1 MNSNWNK
8 SFMLLLMSEG
18 GYSAHEADP
27 GGRTNLGVTQA
38 VWENWVG
45 RVSGEKEMRSLTPE
59 MVKPLY
65 KKKYWDA
72 CKCDELPLGID
83 YLVFEFACNAG
94 VGRSIKSLQTVVGT
108 TPDGTIGPKTL
119 QAMMVCSKTDLI
131 DKFSAAKEAFYR
143 SLPTF
148 AVFGKGWLN
157 RIQEAKCRT
166 LLLSA
171 SSTGIG

>member
-1 MNSNWNK
+1 MKSNWNK
-8 SFMLLLMSEG
+8 SFQLLLESEG
-18 GYSAHEADP
+18 GYVDHPSDP

-45 RVSGEKEMRSLTPE
+45 RSSNEKEMRSLTPE

-83 YLVFEFACNAG
+83 YLVFDFAVNAG
-94 VGRSIKSLQTVVGT
+94 CGRSCKILQSAVNTQ
-108 TPDGTIGPKTL
+108 PDGAIGPKTL
-119 QAMMVCSKTDLI
+119 QAIKETPNLI
-131 DKFSAAKEAFYR
+131 DKFSEEKLKFYQ

-148 AVFGKGWLN
+148 ATFGKGWTN
-157 RIQEAKCRT
+157 RIEHVKNDALQMTA
-166 LLLSA
+166 
-171 SSTGIG
+171 

>member
-18 GYSAHEADP
+18 GYVDHPSDP

-45 RVSGEKEMRSLTPE
+45 RVSNEKEMRSLTPE

-72 CKCDELPLGID
+72 CKCDEMPLGID
-83 YLVFEFACNAG
+83 YILLDYAVNAG
-94 VGRSIKSLQTVVGT
+94 CGRAIKALQSAVGAN
-108 TPDGTIGPKTL
+108 PDGAIGPKTL
-119 QAMMVCSKTDLI
+119 QAVKETPDLI
-131 DKFSAAKEAFYR
+131 DKFSEEKVRFYK

-148 AVFGKGWLN
+148 SVFGNGWLN
-157 RIQEAKCRT
+157 RVEHVKNEAF
-166 LLLSA
+166 LMVN
-171 SSTGIG
+171 G